1 MLSLKLLLPWSPL
14 ELGDVYMAQ
23 GLNLVQEQTNSFTP
37 GAKQLLIVWI
47 GELLGVFI
55 DCRMKCATKWY
66 NLHFNIYCSLG
77 RMLVDLL
84 FI

>member
-37 GAKQLLIVWI
+37 ACKAIVNSMDW
-47 GELLGVFI
+47 GTP
-55 DCRMKCATKWY
+55 RS
-66 NLHFNIYCSLG
+66 IY
-77 RMLVDLL
+77 
-84 FI
+84 